1 MRPVALPSPPKLLYC
16 VHITLGAQVLAL
28 TRIDL
33 MGGEVLMLM
42 LLWELAALWHCF
54 IRMLRE
60 FVRCLERRIQF
71 SDGIVP
77 SARCQG
83 I

>member
-1 MRPVALPSPPKLLYC
+1 
-16 VHITLGAQVLAL
+16 
-28 TRIDL
+28 
-33 MGGEVLMLM
+33 MLM